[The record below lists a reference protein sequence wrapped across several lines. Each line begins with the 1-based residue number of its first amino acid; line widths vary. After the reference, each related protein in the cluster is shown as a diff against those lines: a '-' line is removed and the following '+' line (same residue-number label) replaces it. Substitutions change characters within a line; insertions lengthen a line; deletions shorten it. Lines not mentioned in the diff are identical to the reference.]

1 MFVLFPIEYSELN
14 GPDIRYNDPRVLE
27 KLKLHHMH
35 HWLSNNYNLTNNTKE
50 YEPSMGQGQLVRT
63 LFDNDSKKKRFFF
76 IECGALD
83 GELRSNTLYL
93 ERVLGW
99 DGLLIEADPDNFKEL
114 EWKRRKSWA
123 SNSCLSTKIY
133 PTMV

>member
-1 MFVLFPIEYSELN
+1 MN
-14 GPDIRYNDPRVLE
+14 GPDVNYKDPKLLQ
-27 KLKLHHMH
+27 KLKSHHLHR
-35 HWLSNNYNLTNNTKE
+35 WTTNNYNLTNTTTD
-50 YEPSMGQGQLVRT
+50 YDPSMGQSQIVRT
-63 LFDNDSKKKRFFF
+63 LFENDGNRKDKFF

-99 DGLLIEADPDNFKEL
+99 EGLLIEADPDNFKEL

-123 SNSCLSTKIY
+123 SNSCLSTKEY
-133 PTMV
+133 PTMVTHREMIITRK